1 MRRSRLCG
9 KTAMPAK
16 VVDAS
21 VLGAL
26 IFGEPR
32 AEEALA
38 LLKGAELYAPPLL
51 AYELTSVARK
61 KALRYPRLKE
71 KIVQALETGLSLE
84 IHWTE
89 VDHLQVLELA
99 LDTGLTTYDA
109 SYLYLA
115 RSLGVPLLTF
125 DERLRAEKK

>member
-1 MRRSRLCG
+1 M
-9 KTAMPAK
+9 AAK

-32 AEEALA
+32 AEEAFSLV
-38 LLKGAELYAPPLL
+38 KGVELYTPPLL
-51 AYELTSVARK
+51 AYELTSVAHK
-61 KALRYPRLKE
+61 KALRNLQLQE
-71 KIVQALETGLSLE
+71 KIFEALEIGLSLD
-84 IHWTE
+84 INWTE
-89 VDHLQVLELA
+89 VEHPEVLRLA

-115 RSLGVPLLTF
+115 RTLGIPLATF
-125 DERLRAEKK
+125 DERLAAWAK

>member
-1 MRRSRLCG
+1 
-9 KTAMPAK
+9 MPAK
-16 VVDAS
+16 VLDAS

-32 AEEALA
+32 AKEALS
-38 LLKGAELYAPPLL
+38 LLEGAELYAPPLL

-61 KALRYPRLKE
+61 KALKYPQLRE
-71 KIVQALETGLSLE
+71 RISEALEIGLSLD
-84 IHWTE
+84 INWTE
-89 VDHLQVLELA
+89 VDHLEVLRLA
-99 LDTGLTTYDA
+99 LERGLTTYDA

-125 DERLRAEKK
+125 DGRLAAQPK

>member
-1 MRRSRLCG
+1 
-9 KTAMPAK
+9 MPAK

-38 LLKGAELYAPPLL
+38 LLKGEELYAPPLL
-51 AYELTSVARK
+51 AYELASVARK
-61 KALRYPRLKE
+61 KVLRYPQLRE
-71 KIVQALETGLSLE
+71 KIFEALEIGLSLD
-84 IHWTE
+84 INWTE
-89 VDHLQVLELA
+89 VDHAEVLKLA

-115 RSLGVPLLTF
+115 RSLGIPLLTF
-125 DERLRAEKK
+125 DERLAAWAK

>member
-1 MRRSRLCG
+1 
-9 KTAMPAK
+9 MPAK
-16 VVDAS
+16 VLDAS

-32 AEEALA
+32 AKEALS
-38 LLKGAELYAPPLL
+38 LLEGAELYAPPLL

-61 KALRYPRLKE
+61 KVLRYPQLRE
-71 KIVQALETGLSLE
+71 KISKALEIGLSLN
-84 IHWTE
+84 INWTE
-89 VDHLQVLELA
+89 ADHAAVLQLA

-125 DERLRAEKK
+125 DERLAAQPK

>member
-1 MRRSRLCG
+1 
-9 KTAMPAK
+9 MPAK
-16 VVDAS
+16 VLDAS

-32 AEEALA
+32 AKEALS
-38 LLKGAELYAPPLL
+38 LLEGAELYAPPLL

-61 KALRYPRLKE
+61 KALKYPQLRE
-71 KIVQALETGLSLE
+71 RISEALEIGLSLD
-84 IHWTE
+84 INWTE
-89 VDHLQVLELA
+89 VDHLEVLRLTLE
-99 LDTGLTTYDA
+99 TGLTTYDA

-125 DERLRAEKK
+125 DERLAAQPK

>member
-1 MRRSRLCG
+1 
-9 KTAMPAK
+9 MPAK

-38 LLKGAELYAPPLL
+38 LLKGVELYAPPLL

-61 KALRYPRLKE
+61 KALKHPLLRE
-71 KIVQALETGLSLE
+71 KLQQALDIGLSLD
-84 IHWTE
+84 INWTE
-89 VDHLQVLELA
+89 VDHVAVLRLA
-99 LDTGLTTYDA
+99 LETKLTTYDA

-115 RSLGVPLLTF
+115 RSLDLPLATF
-125 DERLRAEKK
+125 DKRLRAALKK

>member
-1 MRRSRLCG
+1 
-9 KTAMPAK
+9 MPAK

-61 KALRYPRLKE
+61 KALKHPLLRE
-71 KIVQALETGLSLE
+71 KLQQALDIGLSLD
-84 IHWTE
+84 INWTE
-89 VDHLQVLELA
+89 VDHVAVLRLA
-99 LDTGLTTYDA
+99 LETKLTTYDA

-115 RSLGVPLLTF
+115 RSLDLPLATF
-125 DERLRAEKK
+125 DERLRAALKK

>member
-1 MRRSRLCG
+1 
-9 KTAMPAK
+9 
-16 VVDAS
+16 
-21 VLGAL
+21 
-26 IFGEPR
+26 
-32 AEEALA
+32 LA

-61 KALRYPRLKE
+61 KVLRYPQLRE
-71 KIVQALETGLSLE
+71 KISKALEIGLSLN
-84 IHWTE
+84 INWTE
-89 VDHLQVLELA
+89 ADHAAVLQLA

-125 DERLRAEKK
+125 DERLAAQPK

>member
-1 MRRSRLCG
+1 M
-9 KTAMPAK
+9 AAK

-32 AEEALA
+32 AEEALS

-61 KALRYPRLKE
+61 KALRYPQIEE
-71 KIVQALETGLSLE
+71 KIFRALEIGLSLE
-84 IHWTE
+84 INWTE
-89 VDHLQVLELA
+89 VDHVEVLRLA

-115 RSLGVPLLTF
+115 RSLGLPLITF
-125 DERLRAEKK
+125 DERLAAWAK

>member
-1 MRRSRLCG
+1 
-9 KTAMPAK
+9 MPAK
-16 VVDAS
+16 VLDAS

-32 AEEALA
+32 AKEALS
-38 LLKGAELYAPPLL
+38 LLEGAELYAPPLL

-61 KALRYPRLKE
+61 KALKYPQLRE
-71 KIVQALETGLSLE
+71 RISEALEIGLSLD
-84 IHWTE
+84 INWTE
-89 VDHLQVLELA
+89 VDHLEVSRLA
-99 LDTGLTTYDA
+99 LETGLTTYDA

-125 DERLRAEKK
+125 DERLAAKAK

>member
-1 MRRSRLCG
+1 
-9 KTAMPAK
+9 MPAK
-16 VVDAS
+16 VLDAS

-32 AEEALA
+32 AKEALS
-38 LLKGAELYAPPLL
+38 LLEGAELYAPPLL

-61 KALRYPRLKE
+61 KALKYPQLRE
-71 KIVQALETGLSLE
+71 RISEALEIGLSLD
-84 IHWTE
+84 INWTE
-89 VDHLQVLELA
+89 VDHLEVLRLA
-99 LDTGLTTYDA
+99 LETGLTTYDA

-125 DERLRAEKK
+125 DGRLAAQPK

>member
-1 MRRSRLCG
+1 
-9 KTAMPAK
+9 MPAK
-16 VVDAS
+16 VLDAS

-32 AEEALA
+32 AKEALS
-38 LLKGAELYAPPLL
+38 LLEGAELYAPPLL

-61 KALRYPRLKE
+61 KALKYPQLRE
-71 KIVQALETGLSLE
+71 RISEALEIGLSLD
-84 IHWTE
+84 INWTE
-89 VDHLQVLELA
+89 VDHLEVLKLA
-99 LDTGLTTYDA
+99 LETGLTTYDA

-125 DERLRAEKK
+125 DGRLAAKTK

>member
-1 MRRSRLCG
+1 
-9 KTAMPAK
+9 MPAK
-16 VVDAS
+16 VLDAS

-32 AEEALA
+32 AKEALS
-38 LLKGAELYAPPLL
+38 LLEGAELYAPPLL

-61 KALRYPRLKE
+61 KALKYPQLRE
-71 KIVQALETGLSLE
+71 RISEALEIGLSLD
-84 IHWTE
+84 INWTE
-89 VDHLQVLELA
+89 VDHLEVLRLTLE
-99 LDTGLTTYDA
+99 TGLTTYDA

-125 DERLRAEKK
+125 DERVAAKAK